1 MAQATQG
8 SSTLPRGPEREVRF
22 LGASSIGGARVSY
35 VVVLGA
41 VVAVLSFI
49 PFSIALSA
57 GSSFPMAQGVYPLTG
72 LLLGPWGGAA
82 ASALGSLVGVF
93 LAPHTA
99 GLPWLTVAGSAL
111 GAVAAGCLVSR
122 GRARLSAGVSAL
134 ILAEIF
140 LFQAHAVGVNGVS
153 ASIFAN
159 AYAAHFLAIAT
170 FMLPTRGVVAS
181 LIESADLRK
190 VWLGLFIGT
199 WCASSIM
206 MLSESFVS
214 YYLFNWPE
222 ALFRLFMGL
231 IPFEQAARS
240 GIGAVIGT
248 GVIAGLRG
256 ISLLGRSGG
265 VRLP

>member
-1 MAQATQG
+1 M
-8 SSTLPRGPEREVRF
+8 SF
-22 LGASSIGGARVSY
+22 LGATDIGGARVSY

-41 VVAVLSFI
+41 VIGVLSFV

-72 LLLGPWGGAA
+72 LLLGPWGGAV

-111 GAVAAGCLVSR
+111 GAMAAGCLVSR
-122 GRARLSAGVSAL
+122 GNRILGLGISAWVL
-134 ILAEIF
+134 LEV
-140 LFQAHAVGVNGVS
+140 LMFQVHAVGSNGVRLS
-153 ASIFAN
+153 VFCE
-159 AYAAHFLAIAT
+159 AYAAHGVAILV
-170 FMLPTRGVVAS
+170 FVLPTRRMVAA
-181 LIESADLRK
+181 LIESSDLRR

-199 WCASSIM
+199 WCASGIM

-222 ALFRLFMGL
+222 ALFRLFTGL
-231 IPFEQAARS
+231 IPIEQAARS

-248 GVIAGLRG
+248 GVISGLRAL
-256 ISLLGRSGG
+256 SLLEGSGK
-265 VRLP
+265 VQLS